1 MKNLLLITVFCISFA
16 STASAQVNVYQVT
29 TIKQEPKVAQQPK
42 AKVDLKP
49 MPVYQEPKVA
59 HQPEPKVDLKP
70 MPVYHEPKVA
80 QQPKVKITPMPIKQE
95 PKVVHQPN

>member
-49 MPVYQEPKVA
+49 MPVY
-59 HQPEPKVDLKP
+59 
-70 MPVYHEPKVA
+70 HEPKVA